1 MVYMY
6 IKKAGRGV
14 KKASAQITPL
24 PIDFI
29 NCINLQRLDM
39 EDCGYKFRGRDSV
52 RALRIG

>member
-1 MVYMY
+1 MY
-6 IKKAGRGV
+6 DKKAGRGRGV
-14 KKASAQITPL
+14 KKASPQITPL
-24 PIDFI
+24 TIDLI